1 MATEPYLSWEDLLAE
16 EANADA
22 SSAVPPVPAEDAT
35 AQGLAGPGVPGD
47 FELPEEL
54 RALFAERERLEQ
66 ELKELTGEAEPS
78 AEAERIKRMFPVKVH
93 TKESRIEER
102 RQRHR
107 DEQRHMLEKRVL
119 EARQLQL
126 MMELRREQ
134 QREELRRK
142 AAGEQRVRER
152 WVRERRAALRES
164 VRRRAFEAAWQARRE
179 ALHES
184 RIAERVR
191 DNRQDEHAFE
201 AARDAARQRALE
213 RRAAA
218 APAEDDWRGRAFDDS
233 RQCIEK
239 TEYDEHRERL
249 RQRLLAKTREQRE
262 LEDGREAQRRAAV
275 GDAMARFKEARARD
289 ADRESQRQLARE
301 KKHQERLQE
310 QRSSGR
316 GRV

>member
-1 MATEPYLSWEDLLAE
+1 MSRDRYLSWEDLLAE
-16 EANADA
+16 EQPEEATQAAA
-22 SSAVPPVPAEDAT
+22 SSALDGVGAETGAAPEVPA
-35 AQGLAGPGVPGD
+35 D
-47 FELPEEL
+47 FELPEGL
-54 RALFAERERLEQ
+54 QMLLAEKERLER
-66 ELKELTGEAEPS
+66 ELKALTGEAEPS
-78 AEAERIKRMFPVKVH
+78 PEEERLKRMFPVKAH
-93 TKESRIEER
+93 TKGSRIEER
-102 RQRHR
+102 RLRGR
-107 DEQRHMLEKRVL
+107 DELRRMQEKRVL
-119 EARQLQL
+119 ENRRIV
-126 MMELRREQ
+126 LRMDER
-134 QREELRRK
+134 REELKARLRRNQ
-142 AAGEQRVRER
+142 AEERRLRER
-152 WVRERRAALRES
+152 WVRERHAALRES
-164 VRRRAFEAAWQARRE
+164 VRRRALETAWQARRG

-233 RQCIEK
+233 RQRIEK

-289 ADRESQRQLARE
+289 DDRESRRQLVRE